1 MSASTPQGGR
11 QRPPTYTDPLC
22 GTRYRTLSPLG
33 RGGMGE
39 VVLAEH
45 LGLGKQVVVKL
56 LHEKLAKDPSI
67 VQRMQ
72 IEARGLAALTSPHIV
87 QVIDLG
93 QTASGRTYYVM
104 ERLVGCTLGAELKAR
119 GALPV
124 EEAIGYVVQVLAGL
138 EAAHGMGIIHR
149 DIKADNV
156 FLCQA
161 TKETPRTVKVLDF
174 GVAKVLDVAAEVQ
187 RPALPRLVTEQGSI
201 VGTPR
206 MLAPEQ
212 ALGKPVDAR
221 TDVYAT
227 AHLLYTLVVGRGP
240 FADITEELE
249 LLRANLNERP
259 EPPSWKATQHIPP
272 SLDRAILRALEKRPA
287 DRFPSAAAFADALR
301 AIAAECARSGP
312 AVRVETAPLPA
323 ADGGRANASRTPQV
337 RTGALAPADA
347 TSADDGRE
355 DATVQLPGGTVGAA
369 SNRPIGPALDVDDA
383 KGAPDEGGA
392 RGSEALHRRA
402 GTPLLAGR
410 RVSARHAGF
419 VALMLLGAVF
429 SAILLLTLS
438 RMMP

>member
-1 MSASTPQGGR
+1 MSAGTPQGAP
-11 QRPPTYTDPLC
+11 QRPLAYTDPLC
-22 GTRYRTLSPLG
+22 GTRYRTLSLLG

-45 LGLGKQVVVKL
+45 IGLAKQVVVKL
-56 LHEKLAKDPSI
+56 LHEKFAKDASF

-72 IEARGLAALTSPHIV
+72 IEARSLAALTSPHIV
-87 QVIDLG
+87 QVIDFG

-104 ERLVGCTLGAELKAR
+104 ERLMGRTLSAEVKAR

-149 DIKADNV
+149 DIKGDNV
-156 FLCQA
+156 FLCDA

-187 RPALPRLVTEQGSI
+187 RPALPRLVTEQGGI

-227 AHLLYTLVVGRGP
+227 AHLLYTLVAGRGP
-240 FADITEELE
+240 FADITDELE
-249 LLRANLNERP
+249 LLKANINERP
-259 EPPSWKATQHIPP
+259 DPPSWKAPQHIPP
-272 SLDRAILRALEKRPA
+272 SLDKAILRALEKRPA
-287 DRFPSAAAFADALR
+287 DRFQSAEAFANELR

-312 AVRVETAPLPA
+312 TTRIETTPHPPDGDRRATGVSASPAPQVDTRPLP
-323 ADGGRANASRTPQV
+323 R
-337 RTGALAPADA
+337 ADA
-347 TSADDGRE
+347 TSSSDAGE
-355 DATVQLPGGTVGAA
+355 DATVQLPGGTAA
-369 SNRPIGPALDVDDA
+369 VALPTLPFA
-383 KGAPDEGGA
+383 SAPDP
-392 RGSEALHRRA
+392 RRSA
-402 GTPLLAGR
+402 PDNVRHDNMAPR
-410 RVSARHAGF
+410 RSRAAF
-419 VALMLLGAVF
+419 VALVFLGAAL
-429 SAILLLTLS
+429 SAILLLALTCGTS
-438 RMMP
+438 